1 MAFTNHGVIDISD
14 EADDGTEKAVFSCV
28 WVMNQTHISNN
39 SLNSYH
45 KSSFI
50 FLTLHP
56 SCCRSP
62 SLSISACL
70 SVSISVVTVPVPG
83 CRSTTGSKQS
93 SSPHSGAEGDDSEEE
108 DPVMELSHSLLLNE
122 EALAQI
128 ADSKKPIFIFEWLRF
143 LDKVLIAANRVSLH
157 LIWNSIS

>member
-1 MAFTNHGVIDISD
+1 MIQRRLCFLVCGSWIKRISQIIHWILITNLPLSSSLS
-14 EADDGTEKAVFSCV
+14 TPLAV
-28 WVMNQTHISNN
+28 
-39 SLNSYH
+39 SLH
-45 KSSFI
+45 
-50 FLTLHP
+50 LP
-56 SCCRSP
+56 P
-62 SLSISACL
+62 SLPVCL
-70 SVSISVVTVPVPG
+70 SLSLSVTVPVPG

-157 LIWNSIS
+157 LIWNSISQGGMMAGRTAIL